1 MPMRFI
7 ATGGMRCFRVAKVD
21 GCVAFCTAAVKPP
34 RHGHFPSFHKRHS
47 HPLMNEAPPGLSI
60 RKPLFLFAL
69 MYGGMTVLAGVLGAK
84 QVALGPL
91 AVEAGIFAFLMLVV
105 LSSTVAQLYGRAMA
119 DRLVLFGFIP
129 LALSILL
136 IALVLALP
144 PSADMPPENVAAFER
159 VLSQTPRI
167 MAAGPVAYGVSLF
180 LNVRIFSALRGSGEA
195 VGSGGGWWMMAR
207 GAIASAISQVV
218 DTLIFI
224 TLAFYGQFPIGSLL
238 MGQALAKVVLSI
250 VLVPPLI
257 AGLIWLAGWIARP
270 GTPPKA

>member
-1 MPMRFI
+1 
-7 ATGGMRCFRVAKVD
+7 
-21 GCVAFCTAAVKPP
+21 
-34 RHGHFPSFHKRHS
+34 
-47 HPLMNEAPPGLSI
+47 MNEAPPGLSI

-195 VGSGGGWWMMAR
+195 AGSGGGWWMMAR
-207 GAIASAISQVV
+207 GAIASALSQAV
-218 DTLIFI
+218 DSLIFI

-238 MGQALAKVVLSI
+238 VGQILAKVVLSI

-257 AGLIWLAGWIARP
+257 ALLVRLARSRMLAG
-270 GTPPKA
+270 

>member
-1 MPMRFI
+1 MPD
-7 ATGGMRCFRVAKVD
+7 ATPERA
-21 GCVAFCTAAVKPP
+21 
-34 RHGHFPSFHKRHS
+34 
-47 HPLMNEAPPGLSI
+47 I

-129 LALSILL
+129 LAMSIVL
-136 IALVLALP
+136 ISLVLVLP
-144 PSADMPPENVAAFER
+144 ASAEMPPDNLAAFER

-180 LNVRIFSALRGSGEA
+180 LNVRIFSALRRGE
-195 VGSGGGWWMMAR
+195 GDGGAWMMVR

-257 AGLIWLAGWIARP
+257 AFLIWLAGRIERRDAASD
-270 GTPPKA
+270 G

>member
-1 MPMRFI
+1 ME
-7 ATGGMRCFRVAKVD
+7 
-21 GCVAFCTAAVKPP
+21 PP
-34 RHGHFPSFHKRHS
+34 AHQPAI
-47 HPLMNEAPPGLSI
+47 P
-60 RKPLFLFAL
+60 KPLFLFAL
-69 MYGGMTVLAGVLGAK
+69 FYGGMTVLAGVLGAK

-129 LALSILL
+129 LAVSALL
-136 IALVLALP
+136 ILLVLALP
-144 PSADMPPENVAAFER
+144 PSANMPPENVAAFER

-180 LNVRIFSALRGSGEA
+180 LNVRIFSALQRKDE
-195 VGSGGGWWMMAR
+195 GSGGAWMLVR

-238 MGQALAKVVLSI
+238 MGQALAKVVLSVI
-250 VLVPPLI
+250 LVPPLI
-257 AGLIWLAGWIARP
+257 ALLIWLARKIDQRD
-270 GTPPKA
+270 KASNA

>member
-1 MPMRFI
+1 MPD
-7 ATGGMRCFRVAKVD
+7 ATPAY
-21 GCVAFCTAAVKPP
+21 PIP
-34 RHGHFPSFHKRHS
+34 
-47 HPLMNEAPPGLSI
+47 
-60 RKPLFLFAL
+60 KPLVLFAL

-91 AVEAGIFAFLMLVV
+91 AVEAGIFAFLMLIV

-129 LALSILL
+129 LAMSILL
-136 IALVLALP
+136 IALVLVLP
-144 PSADMPPENVAAFER
+144 ASADMPPENIAAFER

-180 LNVRIFSALRGSGEA
+180 LNVRIFSALRREGE
-195 VGSGGGWWMMAR
+195 GSGGAWMMVR
-207 GAIASAISQVV
+207 GAIASAVSQVV

-224 TLAFYGQFPIGSLL
+224 TLAFYGEFPIGSLL
-238 MGQALAKVVLSI
+238 LGQALAKVVLSI

-257 AGLIWLAGWIARP
+257 ALFVRLARSKWLAS
-270 GTPPKA
+270 